1 MKGKRQPTERAL
13 LSYTALL
20 QAGYYVITGIWP
32 LVHIR
37 SFMAITGRKTDLWL
51 VKTAGVLITAIGST
65 LGVAGLRGKT
75 TPEIRLLAI
84 GSALGL
90 TGIDIVYVA
99 KKQISPIY
107 LLDAVAELGL
117 IGLWVI
123 SVRSKIAMGKE
134 KKG

>member
-1 MKGKRQPTERAL
+1 MKGKQQPTERAL
-13 LSYTALL
+13 LSYIALL
-20 QAGYYVITGIWP
+20 QGGYYVITGIWP

-51 VKTAGVLITAIGST
+51 VKTAGVLITTIDST

-75 TPEIRLLAI
+75 TPEISFLAI

-107 LLDAVAELGL
+107 LLDAVAELGV
-117 IGLWVI
+117 IGLWGI

-134 KKG
+134 C

>member
-1 MKGKRQPTERAL
+1 MRSKRQPAEREL

-20 QAGYYVITGIWP
+20 QASYYSITGVWP

-65 LGVAGLRGKT
+65 LGTSGLRGKP
-75 TPEIRLLAI
+75 TPEILLLAI
-84 GSALGL
+84 RSALGL

-99 KKQISPIY
+99 KRRISPIY
-107 LLDAVAELGL
+107 LLDAVAELGM

-123 SVRSKIAMGKE
+123 SFRSKRAMDKE
-134 KKG
+134 S